1 MTININCIIIEDE
14 KPASDILELYISNV
28 EILHLKGIF
37 SSATQALNFLNT
49 EKVDL
54 IFLDVNLPGISGINF
69 IKSLN
74 PAPAVIFTTAYAEY
88 AVESFELEAI
98 DYLLKPI
105 PFERFIKGVNRFLK
119 LKKFETG
126 IINIDKTSNDKS
138 FVFIK
143 CDKKMVKIFLDE
155 ILYFEAQKNYLLIY
169 TESCVY
175 RTYHSISEMEEKI
188 PEQMFIRIHRS
199 FVVALKKIEG
209 YTANYVEIRKNKIPI
224 GRYYSLVTSDALKSF
239 LQIKH

>member
-28 EILHLKGIF
+28 EFLHLKGIF

-49 EKVDL
+49 ESVDL
-54 IFLDVNLPGISGINF
+54 IFLDINLPGISGINF
-69 IKSLN
+69 IRSLT
-74 PAPAVIFTTAYAEY
+74 PAPSVIFTTAYAEY
-88 AVESFELEAI
+88 AVESFEVEAV

-105 PFERFIKGVNRFLK
+105 PFERFIKAVNRFLK
-119 LKKFETG
+119 LKKFEDG
-126 IINIDKTSNDKS
+126 IIKIDNRVKDKP

-169 TESCVY
+169 AENCIY

-209 YTANYVEIRKNKIPI
+209 YTANYVEIKKHKIPI
-224 GRYYSLVTSDALKSF
+224 GRHYSLFTANTLKSF
-239 LQIKH
+239 L